1 MDKRCK
7 AAFIETFEVMI
18 SSWYIQVGLSSK
30 GAGQEN
36 AKSKR
41 TENTYA
47 ATPQA
52 SAAEEKMP
60 YAFQQPVWTGLGY
73 I

>member
-7 AAFIETFEVMI
+7 AAFIETFAVMI

-30 GAGQEN
+30 GEGQEN
-36 AKSKR
+36 TNVLKTR
-41 TENTYA
+41 MLPP
-47 ATPQA
+47 PQA